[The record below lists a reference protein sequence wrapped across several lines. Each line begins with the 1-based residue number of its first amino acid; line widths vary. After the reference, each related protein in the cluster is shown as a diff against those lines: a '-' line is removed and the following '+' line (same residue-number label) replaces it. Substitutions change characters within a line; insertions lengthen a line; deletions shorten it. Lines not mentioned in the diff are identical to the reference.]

1 MRALF
6 FPRHNRDLDLFE
18 PGGFEKL
25 MKLHFA
31 EAEPVVGVKLSGAFE
46 TVAEQIEDHDAAA
59 PAQDAVRAGDGALGM
74 DRMMPPEPTSN
85 AHARIS
91 AIGNPARTRTMT
103 NRVVHA
109 AGAHRKNRRA
119 VMS

>member
-6 FPRHNRDLDLFE
+6 FSRHDCHFDLFE

-25 MKLHFA
+25 MKLDFA
-31 EAEPVVGVKLSGAFE
+31 EAEPVVGVKLAGALE

-59 PAQDAVRAGDGALGM
+59 LAQDAVGAGDRALGM

-91 AIGNPARTRTMT
+91 AIGNPARTRTTT
-103 NRVVHA
+103 NRIVHA
-109 AGAHRKNRRA
+109 VSA
-119 VMS
+119 VVAN